1 MRNLRVNRRELK
13 LRREEKEGHNN
24 NKRVK
29 KQKLLHQVSSLVI
42 GMIGRMLTTLKSRGQ
57 HYKNL
62 VKSKK
67 KLNKLMVQRKRRR
80 KVKRRKTSLGFLL
93 EMHLGWMRMK
103 IASSLVEDQML
114 VVWNMMMTKVD
125 MKSKRSLI

>member
-1 MRNLRVNRRELK
+1 
-13 LRREEKEGHNN
+13 
-24 NKRVK
+24 
-29 KQKLLHQVSSLVI
+29 
-42 GMIGRMLTTLKSRGQ
+42 
-57 HYKNL
+57 
-62 VKSKK
+62 
-67 KLNKLMVQRKRRR
+67 MVQRKRRR